1 MLDGILILI
10 IGTLIGSFL
19 NVCIYRIPKGE
30 TIVYGRSH
38 CMSCQKEIKWYDL
51 IPVISYLILGGKCRY
66 CKEKLSLQYPC
77 IELLNGLAYFV
88 LYRIFG
94 LEILCLISCVVFSV
108 LLVFIMI
115 QFNKKSNGMNVAG
128 TEEDEK

>member
-1 MLDGILILI
+1 MGILVLILGI
-10 IGTLIGSFL
+10 LIGSFL

-77 IELLNGLAYFV
+77 IELINGLAYFALYKAFNFQFLFFLSCILFSTV
-88 LYRIFG
+88 LVIF
-94 LEILCLISCVVFSV
+94 
-108 LLVFIMI
+108 MI
-115 QFNKKSNGMNVAG
+115 QWNKRKD
-128 TEEDEK
+128 TKEK

>member
-1 MLDGILILI
+1 MMESIFVLI
-10 IGTLIGSFL
+10 IGTFIGSFL

-30 TIVYGRSH
+30 TIVFGRSH

-77 IELLNGLAYFV
+77 IELMNGLAYFV
-88 LYRIFG
+88 LYRVFG
-94 LEILCLISCVVFSV
+94 FQVFFFISCVVFSV
-108 LLVFIMI
+108 VLVFLMI
-115 QFNKKSNGMNVAG
+115 QVNRRREKKGG
-128 TEEDEK
+128 TQ

>member
-1 MLDGILILI
+1 MLEGILVLM

-30 TIVYGRSH
+30 TIVFGRSH
-38 CMSCQKEIKWYDL
+38 CMSCEKEIKWYDL

-77 IELLNGLAYFV
+77 IELINGLAYFA
-88 LYRIFG
+88 LYRIFDFR
-94 LEILCLISCVVFSV
+94 SYFFVFCVVFSV
-108 LLVFIMI
+108 MVVFIMI
-115 QFNKKSNGMNVAG
+115 QLNKRR
-128 TEEDEK
+128 TQ

>member
-1 MLDGILILI
+1 MGILVLILGI
-10 IGTLIGSFL
+10 LIGSFL

-77 IELLNGLAYFV
+77 IELMNGLAYFV
-88 LYRIFG
+88 LYRIFTFQVTFFV
-94 LEILCLISCVVFSV
+94 SCVIFST
-108 LLVFIMI
+108 LLVIIMI
-115 QFNKKSNGMNVAG
+115 QWNKRL
-128 TEEDEK
+128 EKNTNDN